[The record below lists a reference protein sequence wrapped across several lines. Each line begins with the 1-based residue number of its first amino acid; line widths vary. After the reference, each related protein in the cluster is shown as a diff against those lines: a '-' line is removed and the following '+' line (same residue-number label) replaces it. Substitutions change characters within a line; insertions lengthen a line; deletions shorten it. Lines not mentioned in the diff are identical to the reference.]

1 MESEVERL
9 RKQLQES
16 ERLREEAQQREQ
28 EAERLREEEQRLREE
43 AQQREQEAERLR
55 EEEQRLRE
63 EAQQREQE
71 AERLREEDRHR
82 YERRTG
88 KTTLPEFLDACHTHL
103 SLGLTIQSDSTQST
117 QGNAANAENKPR
129 PDRIL
134 PWPEFDAEQA
144 HTWETLMESDFVLER
159 HFTSLH
165 TLEESGEAV
174 RRRQMGSELDLNT
187 FARFTVEDPVSQ
199 IIERLSEDKVLRAR
213 FGLKGSVRFE
223 NHSNTLSPDRAAE
236 DIQSLSI
243 SEKPRRSKRLRAN
256 NPGQAA
262 SQAATS
268 TRTTES
274 SRPRADQFCVYNIS
288 GTDGETEHRV
298 PALTIEYKAPHK
310 LTLGHIYEGLGEM
323 ELDEVVEVGEDESL
337 GTRCRRLV
345 AAVITQG
352 YSYMVR
358 AGVEYGEIYTG
369 EATIFLRV
377 LNDPST
383 VYYSLSVPKGDVGPM
398 TDWSEHGDQPN
409 RLHLTA
415 VGQAVAFTL
424 RALQTP
430 ARDANWRARVLRR
443 LKTWNVVV
451 KDIEETIAD
460 DEVLSS
466 EYRPSPGANSHIIR
480 SPIQFRP
487 RKKKSDGATCASA
500 TSSFSSND
508 DNHPDTPSRPPQ
520 PSTSSGSRPSTR
532 STTQTGERSGRK
544 DVHGSTHHQ
553 RNLGRFCTPQCLMGI
568 IGGGALDRKCP
579 NVKEHGKAYHH
590 LNRETFMQQIGQLF
604 HDQLDYCEEM
614 NIHGAR
620 GALYKVRLP
629 RFGYTVI
636 AKATGIECVGDLI
649 HESAIYRRLLPIQG
663 RYVPVHLGDI
673 EVDSL
678 LYYAGAVR
686 IVHMMF
692 LSFGGFPIRAP
703 IPATL
708 ADEAIRILHVIHQLG
723 VLQKDFETRHI
734 LVHPDRPGMT
744 WIDFERAALLSPRVA
759 LGSLSANRKRKL
771 EFQEGARF
779 PTKSDKECAKEIVK
793 ATAKLTRLVG
803 SISRENRKEG

>member
-1 MESEVERL
+1 MSAELESL
-9 RKQLQES
+9 RKQLREAEQLQKEAQQREQAAQQRELES
-16 ERLREEAQQREQ
+16 ERLREQ
-28 EAERLREEEQRLREE
+28 EQRLREDAERREVE
-43 AQQREQEAERLR
+43 AQQLREQER
-55 EEEQRLRE
+55 E
-63 EAQQREQE
+63 
-71 AERLREEDRHR
+71 H

-103 SLGLTIQSDSTQST
+103 CLGLTIQPDSTQST
-117 QGNAANAENKPR
+117 QGDATNAENKPR

-134 PWPEFDAEQA
+134 PWPEFDAEQSQ
-144 HTWETLMESDFVLER
+144 TWEDLMESSFVLER

-174 RRRQMGSELDLNT
+174 RRRQMGSELDLNN

-199 IIERLSEDKVLRAR
+199 IIERLSEDKVLRDR

-236 DIQSLSI
+236 GMQSLSI
-243 SEKPRRSKRLRAN
+243 SENPRRSERLRAN
-256 NPGQAA
+256 ANNPGRATSNAA
-262 SQAATS
+262 ES
-268 TRTTES
+268 TRTMKS

-288 GTDGETEHRV
+288 GADGETEHRV
-298 PALTIEYKAPHK
+298 AALTIEYKAPHK
-310 LTLGHIYEGLGEM
+310 LTLGHIYGGLGEM
-323 ELDEVVEVGEDESL
+323 ELDEVVEVGEDESVAI
-337 GTRCRRLV
+337 RCRRLV

-358 AGVEYGEIYTG
+358 AGLEYGEIYTG
-369 EATIFLRV
+369 EATIFLRIPV
-377 LNDPST
+377 DPSI
-383 VYYSLSVPKGDVGPM
+383 VYYSLSVPKGDVGPL
-398 TDWSEHGDQPN
+398 TDWSERGDQPN

-430 ARDANWRARVLRR
+430 PRDAKWRTKALRQ

-451 KDIEETIAD
+451 KEIEEAIAD
-460 DEVLSS
+460 DEVPSS
-466 EYRPSPGANSHIIR
+466 EYRPSPGANQDIVR

-487 RKKKSDGATCASA
+487 RKKKTEGATCDSA

-520 PSTSSGSRPSTR
+520 PSNTTRSRTSTIPTTQSDKNRGRKVGHSSG
-532 STTQTGERSGRK
+532 
-544 DVHGSTHHQ
+544 HHQ

-568 IGGGALDRKCP
+568 IRGGALDQKCP
-579 NVKEHGKAYHH
+579 NVREHGIGCHQ
-590 LNRETFMQQIGQLF
+590 LNHESFMRQIRQLIRD
-604 HDQLDYCEEM
+604 HLDYCEEM

-620 GALYKVRLP
+620 GALFKVKLP
-629 RFGYTVI
+629 GYGYAVV
-636 AKATGIECVGDLI
+636 AKATGIECVGDLM

-663 RYVPVHLGDI
+663 KYVPVHLGDI

-692 LSFGGFPIRAP
+692 LSFGGFPIRSP
-703 IPATL
+703 IPPTL
-708 ADEAIRILHVIHQLG
+708 ADEAIRSLQAMHQLG
-723 VLQKDFETRHI
+723 VLQKDPAARNI
-734 LVHPDRPGMT
+734 LVHPDRLGTT
-744 WIDFERAALLSPRVA
+744 WIDFERATFLPPRVI
-759 LGSLSANRKRKL
+759 LGSLSTNRKRKI
-771 EFQEGARF
+771 ESQTGAKY
-779 PTKSDKECAKEIVK
+779 PEKAGKAYAKEV
-793 ATAKLTRLVG
+793 ARARAELTTLVG
-803 SISRENRKEG
+803 NSTSFKR